1 MPIYT
6 RTGDSGDTALVGG
19 TRASKASTRV
29 EAYGALDEAV
39 CAIGAA
45 RVVVSDPDLTAML
58 RFLQQRM
65 MNCAGALA
73 SPNLGPGA
81 AVSADDVAALEAAID
96 RFTGRVGGVS
106 GFVLP
111 AGSEAATRLQI
122 ARATTRRAERRAV
135 ALAAEAPVDP
145 LVRTFVNRASD
156 LLYSAA
162 LLANALAGV
171 TPEPWD
177 RSAEPPVL

>member
-19 TRASKASTRV
+19 SRASKASSRV
-29 EAYGALDEAV
+29 AAYGSVDEAV
-39 CAIGAA
+39 CAVGAA
-45 RVVVSDPDLTAML
+45 RVVVADAQLGAVL
-58 RFLQQRM
+58 LFVQQRL

-73 SPNLGPGA
+73 SPALAAGA
-81 AVSADDVAALEAAID
+81 AVSAEDVAFLESAID
-96 RFTGRVGGVS
+96 RFTERAGGAG

-111 AGSEAATRLQI
+111 AGSEAGARLQV

-145 LVRTFVNRASD
+145 LVRAFLNRTSD

-162 LLANALAGV
+162 LLANAFAGV
-171 TPEPWD
+171 TSEPWD
-177 RSAEPPVL
+177 RNALPPTL